1 MIYASGRLVK
11 TLVRRRPAREAGA
24 EHVGTTAEF
33 GIHPRVCFLIPFEG
47 GEEKELLEFVTRTGD
62 TLIGRF

>member
-1 MIYASGRLVK
+1 MSMDTERL
-11 TLVRRRPAREAGA
+11 PAVAR
-24 EHVGTTAEF
+24 
-33 GIHPRVCFLIPFEG
+33 LIPFER